1 MPVALVHQALLASY
15 NIAMYTLKPSPLAGC
30 YELLPKVFKDA
41 RGSFVKPF
49 HAPAFEQLGLESAF
63 VEDFYTV
70 SHQHVVRGLHFQKPP
85 ADHVKLVYCVQ
96 GEVLDA
102 VVDLRVGSSSYGQYA
117 LFQLSAETANSV
129 YIPKGMAHGFC
140 VTSAQATL
148 AYKVTTVHSVQHDSG
163 ILWHSAGIPWP
174 VTQPQVSERD
184 GGLCP
189 LNQFQ
194 SPFQYA

>member
-1 MPVALVHQALLASY
+1 
-15 NIAMYTLKPSPLAGC
+15 MYIKKTTSLAGC
-30 YELLPKVFKDA
+30 FELLPRVLEDD
-41 RGSFVKPF
+41 RGRFVKPF
-49 HAPAFEQLGLESAF
+49 HAQAFEQLGLESGF

-102 VVDLRVGSSSYGQYA
+102 VVDLRVGSPTYGQHA
-117 LFQLSAETANSV
+117 LFQLSAHTANSV

-140 VTSAQATL
+140 ALSAQATL
-148 AYKVTTVHSVQHDSG
+148 AYKVSTVHSVQHDSG
-163 ILWHSAGIPWP
+163 ILWSSANIPWP
-174 VTQPQVSERD
+174 VNQPRVSERD
-184 GGLCP
+184 RNLCP
-189 LNQFQ
+189 LDQFE